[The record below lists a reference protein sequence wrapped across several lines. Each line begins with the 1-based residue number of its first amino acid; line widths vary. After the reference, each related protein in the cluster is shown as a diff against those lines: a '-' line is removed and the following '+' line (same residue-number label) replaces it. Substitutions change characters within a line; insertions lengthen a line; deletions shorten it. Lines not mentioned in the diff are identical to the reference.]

1 MDTELLKTFIEVSK
15 TRHFGR
21 AAESLYLTQSAVSSR
36 IRLLENQLG
45 VSLFTRHRNNIQLT
59 SPGEQ
64 LLPYAESL
72 VNTWQ
77 QARSIV
83 TKNSQKNDIL
93 SIGAVS
99 LIWEIKLNNW
109 LENIYL
115 QNKKLQIE
123 ARIAPRNQLVQ
134 QLHERKLD
142 LLIATQPPKMDKL
155 TCQLLGIIPLKLFSN
170 DNKSNGKQRSY
181 ISLDW
186 GADFIQREEDIY
198 AQKSSI
204 SLITSSANMARQML
218 KNTESCA
225 FLPADWQIESS
236 DLKLVP
242 KSPTIQQSVYAIW
255 LQNSDQKSLIAKI
268 LNNPIITQDE

>member
-21 AAESLYLTQSAVSSR
+21 AAEYLYLTQSAVSSR

-45 VSLFTRHRNNIQLT
+45 VSLFTRHRNNIRLT
-59 SPGEQ
+59 SSGEQ

-72 VNTWQ
+72 INTWQ

-83 TKNSQKNDIL
+83 TKNTQKNDIL
-93 SIGAVS
+93 SIGAAS
-99 LIWEIKLNNW
+99 LIWEIKLNDW
-109 LENIYL
+109 LEDIYL

-142 LLIATQPPKMDKL
+142 LLIATEPPKMDEL
-155 TCQLLGIIPLKLFSN
+155 SSQLLGVIPLKLFSYDKKGN
-170 DNKSNGKQRSY
+170 DKQRSY

-186 GADFIQREEDIY
+186 GTDFIQQEEDIY
-198 AQKSSI
+198 PKESSI
-204 SLITSSANMARQML
+204 SLITSSANMAKQML
-218 KNTESCA
+218 KSTGSCA
-225 FLPADWQIESS
+225 FLPADWQIKNS

-242 KSPTIQQSVYAIW
+242 KSPTIQQSIYAIW
-255 LQNSDQKSLIAKI
+255 LQNSDQESLIHK
-268 LNNPIITQDE
+268 LLKNPIITQDE